1 MSEKRTYT
9 MGARAAAKE
18 VTRHRILRAF
28 RELAK
33 KRMTIEITL
42 DDVAERART
51 TVQTVLRHFGS
62 RDGLFDAAL
71 AIATAEVEEQR
82 RAPAGDTEAALRAIV
97 DHYDDQGDF
106 VLRMLAQED
115 DERIQRIVGPGKAQH
130 RRWVQEV
137 FAPQLRHSS
146 DPEALTD
153 ALVVATDVYAWKLLR
168 RDRALS
174 RDDTERRMR
183 TLVEAVLAYDS
194 RP

>member
-1 MSEKRTYT
+1 MSEKRNYT

-18 VTRHRILRAF
+18 ATRQRILRAF
-28 RELAK
+28 RDLAQE
-33 KRMTIEITL
+33 RMTIEITL
-42 DDVAERART
+42 DDVAERANT

-71 AIATAEVEEQR
+71 AVATVEVEEQR
-82 RAPAGDTEAALRAIV
+82 RAPAGDTAAALRAIV

-106 VLRMLAQED
+106 VLRLLAQED

-130 RRWVQEV
+130 RRWVHEV
-137 FAPQLRHSS
+137 FAPQLSRSP

-174 RDDTERRMR
+174 RDATERRMR
-183 TLVEAVLAYDS
+183 TLVEAILAYDGLL
-194 RP
+194 